1 MKSYTTPIIDILIF
15 DEEDIMTASNINA
28 DYSADQ
34 LNRFLFEEEKTN
46 MTTTIMLQKVKI
58 SSN

>member
-46 MTTTIMLQKVKI
+46 TTTTIMLQKVKI

>member
-1 MKSYTTPIIDILIF
+1 MKDYSAPVIDIIIF
-15 DEEDIMTASNINA
+15 DEEDIMTASGINA

-46 MTTTIMLQKVKI
+46 TTTTIMLQKIKI
-58 SSN
+58 SPN